1 MMVKIRTIGAMLLIQ
16 SLGQPAV
23 VVVRAHGSAPP
34 FYECLEQDKRA
45 AWCGKWVG
53 TGPQSFKYQVQKAG
67 VLRSGGLYQC
77 DRVSDV
83 TDYLCCTTALNP
95 SGYDPKQ
102 DPPVSLDIDHDLVS
116 KTCSPGK
123 VHRL

>member
-1 MMVKIRTIGAMLLIQ
+1 MMKIWPIGYMLLIQ
-16 SLGQPAV
+16 SLAV
-23 VVVRAHGSAPP
+23 ESHGSAPP

-53 TGPQSFKYQVQKAG
+53 TGQQTFKYQVQKAG
-67 VLRSGGLYQC
+67 VLRSDGLYQC
-77 DRVSDV
+77 DRVTDV
-83 TDYLCCTTALNP
+83 TDYLCCTSALNP

-102 DPPVSLDIDHDLVS
+102 DPPVSLDIDHALVS
-116 KTCSPGK
+116 QTCSPGK